1 MGKSKRK
8 KFGGSKPRPTGLQSV
23 SECEAEFELTG
34 NADSTPGALQNIIE
48 KVCLLKYRK
57 FDYLAYSSRLKQMNF
72 GDM

>member
-48 KVCLLKYRK
+48 KVCCGGTVIMMGWHVQ
-57 FDYLAYSSRLKQMNF
+57 SRLSEF
-72 GDM
+72 TRWTS